1 MALPLIYN
9 VESVRARWVSSIV
22 AVLGIA
28 GTVAV
33 FCAMLA
39 LGNGFQAALVSS
51 GSEDNAMI
59 RRAGSTSE
67 IDSAITLEGLRAIED
82 AAEVA
87 RSADGKPLVSP
98 EVVVIAAL
106 PLKTTGSDANVQ
118 GRGLGPLAL
127 QVHQNVKIVEGRYF
141 QPSLYEMVVGKNA
154 KNAYRGLDVG
164 SKVKLGGAEW
174 TVVGVFDS
182 GGSSFDSEIWTDA
195 NLMNSTYLRPAGVH
209 QVAVARLTSRDALV
223 PLRERL
229 TSDPRLRV
237 QVDRETEYYRKA
249 SSMMTQ
255 MITVLG
261 GLVAVVMGVGAI
273 FGALNTMYS
282 AVAER
287 TREVATIRA
296 LGFGQG
302 AVLTGFVIEALLVA
316 LVGGILGSLAA
327 LPINGITTST
337 MNWNTFSHVAFA
349 FRVTPPVLGMGV
361 LFALF
366 MGLVGGVPPAWRA
379 SRMPVAAA
387 LRDL

>member
-39 LGNGFQAALVSS
+39 LAHGFQAAIVAS
-51 GSEDNAMI
+51 GSDDNAMI

-87 RSADGKPLVSP
+87 RGADNKAIVSP

-118 GRGLGPLAL
+118 ARGLGPLAL
-127 QVHQNVKIVEGRYF
+127 EVHRNVKVVEGRWF
-141 QPSLYEMVVGKNA
+141 QPSLFEMVVGRNA
-154 KNAYRGLDVG
+154 KNAYQGLDVG
-164 SKVKLGGAEW
+164 SKVKLGGTAW

-182 GGSSFDSEIWTDA
+182 GGSGFDSEIWMDA
-195 NLMNSTYLRPAGVH
+195 TLLNPTYQRPAGVH
-209 QVAVARLTSRDALV
+209 QVVVARLASRDALAG
-223 PLRERL
+223 LRERL

-249 SSMMTQ
+249 SRQMVN

-261 GLVAVVMGVGAI
+261 GLVASVMGLGAI

-296 LGFGQG
+296 LGFGAG
-302 AVLTGFVIEALLVA
+302 AVIVGFVIEALLVA
-316 LVGGILGSLAA
+316 FVGGLVGCLAA
-327 LPINGITTST
+327 LPINGITTQT
-337 MNWNTFSHVAFA
+337 MNWATFSHVAFA
-349 FRVTPPVLGMGV
+349 FRVTPEILGLGV

-366 MGLVGGVPPAWRA
+366 MGLLGGIPPAWRA
-379 SRMPVAAA
+379 AHLPVAAA